1 MEAMIYD
8 KADEI
13 IEGLVVILS
22 LTVFIYCMTNTI
34 NAIAMDHLQL
44 LLNEKKKQT
53 KKQKIATL
61 NLVNGDDKCFQYVAT
76 VALNDEKNGKTPEV
90 MLKIKPFNKYIY
102 LERKKLP
109 IRKR

>member
-34 NAIAMDHLQL
+34 NAIAMDHL
-44 LLNEKKKQT
+44 
-53 KKQKIATL
+53 
-61 NLVNGDDKCFQYVAT
+61 
-76 VALNDEKNGKTPEV
+76 
-90 MLKIKPFNKYIY
+90 
-102 LERKKLP
+102 
-109 IRKR
+109 